1 MHSATTRF
9 LTAVF
14 LLAASGTA
22 FAHPGHD
29 VSGFAAGLMHPFS
42 GLDHLL
48 AMVAVGLWAAQG
60 GARKDRSF
68 AVSVSR
74 SLLRYTAL
82 RAALRTNGE
91 RIEPLPH
98 KIWLLPAA
106 FMTMLA
112 VGSGI
117 AMQWQSLPL
126 VEPGIATS
134 VLALGLLIALS
145 LQLPASLSVAITGLF
160 GLLHGYAHGLELPR
174 SAAPVEYALGF
185 LAATAALHLGGIAA
199 GLAMR
204 QRYALLTRFL
214 GSAIAVSG
222 VCLLASA

>member
-1 MHSATTRF
+1 MRKSTRF
-9 LTAVF
+9 LAAIF
-14 LLAASGTA
+14 LLVASSTA
-22 FAHPGHD
+22 FAHPGHN

-60 GARKDRSF
+60 NSMKRGRSK
-68 AVSVSR
+68 V
-74 SLLRYTAL
+74 
-82 RAALRTNGE
+82 
-91 RIEPLPH
+91 
-98 KIWLLPAA
+98 WLLPAT

-112 VGSGI
+112 VGAGI